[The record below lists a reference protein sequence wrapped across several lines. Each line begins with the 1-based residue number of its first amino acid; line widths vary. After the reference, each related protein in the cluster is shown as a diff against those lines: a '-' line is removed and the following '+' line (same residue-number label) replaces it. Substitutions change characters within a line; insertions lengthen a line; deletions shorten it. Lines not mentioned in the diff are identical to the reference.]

1 MNNMVV
7 DLDLQRLS
15 IPDRFFEYSV
25 SYGNGA
31 KALAEKMAS
40 DSDQTTWAN
49 AAVVLM
55 LSAHSVELFLKGA
68 IFIDNPKADL
78 NHHNIESLFEMYR
91 RIYREEKY
99 YFNMPFKTEY
109 VCMSEAEIKALEKI
123 KRPTPSVLY
132 RYPAVSGEE
141 VWEGVYGFEAL
152 SFVPVISQL
161 LEDYCRLRKCFT

>member
-1 MNNMVV
+1 MVV
-7 DLDLQRLS
+7 DSDLFELS

-31 KALAEKMAS
+31 KALVEKMAY
-40 DSDQTTWAN
+40 DNNQATWAN

-68 IFIDNPKADL
+68 IFIDNPKANL
-78 NHHNIESLFEMYR
+78 KHHNIESLFEMYR
-91 RIYREEKY
+91 RIYKEEKY
-99 YFNMPFKTEY
+99 NFNMPFKTEY
-109 VCMSEAEIKALEKI
+109 VGMSEIEIEALKNN

-132 RYPAVSGEE
+132 RYPAESGETE
-141 VWEGVYGFEAL
+141 WEGAYGFEAL
-152 SFVPVISQL
+152 SFIPVISQL